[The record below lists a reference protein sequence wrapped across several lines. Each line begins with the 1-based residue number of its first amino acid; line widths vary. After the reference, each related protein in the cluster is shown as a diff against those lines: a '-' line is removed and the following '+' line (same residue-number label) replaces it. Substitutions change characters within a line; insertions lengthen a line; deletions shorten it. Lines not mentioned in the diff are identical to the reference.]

1 MDNIPKNGDEIGLNA
16 AIKISKPM
24 TVIGD
29 HIPSDEEGKKKIRIG
44 WLIQLY
50 NPVYLNL
57 IYFSNLST
65 YYFQYIWS
73 FSSANKSTAIIGGI
87 TIIKDANIN
96 FIIFLFSNSL

>member
-29 HIPSDEEGKKKIRIG
+29 HLPSDEEGKKKIRIG
-44 WLIQLY
+44 WFIQLY
-50 NPVYLNL
+50 NPVYLNF

-65 YYFQYIWS
+65 YYLQNIWS
-73 FSSANKSTAIIGGI
+73 FSSAN
-87 TIIKDANIN
+87 
-96 FIIFLFSNSL
+96 